1 MSAMA
6 IVKLVLQI
14 ILVIFSLLLTLL
26 ILMHKGKGGGLSDM
40 FGGGLTPECGFF
52 RCRGKEPES
61 LDRHHRGAV
70 GCHHHCPRS
79 DDEVRSHL
87 IGFLLRPM
95 TGLQSWAE
103 VFFIVVLSTTYELRI
118 DLTSLKIEKTQETTM
133 VVADLDGTL
142 LHDGETFEERFLTQR
157 SIDVINRMHDNG
169 VTFVVETARPVS
181 TGFSFVEK
189 LPVDAVA
196 YLNGALIDFNPA
208 SSNYEML
215 TSPMLPEDGHLKKIG
230 FSSQR
235 ACEVCKNLLN
245 ELPGMEVGIVMDDV
259 RYTNFDVTKYW
270 KTQTWRYTDFDD
282 VPEGIADK
290 LIIFPNDEQRNQVG
304 SLVPNDFDVH
314 ISEGSLWMLMNPQA
328 NKEHALDLLAEHFE
342 TPMSNT
348 VSFGDDLVD
357 IAMLRKSGRGVA
369 VANANPDVL
378 NIADEICPSNNDD
391 GVAQWIEDNLL

>member
-40 FGGGLTPECGFF
+40 FGGGLTQNAGSSGVAEKNLN
-52 RCRGKEPES
+52 RWTVII
-61 LDRHHRGAV
+61 AV
-70 GCHHHCPRS
+70 LWVAIIIALGLMTKF
-79 DDEVRSHL
+79 DL
-87 IGFLLRPM
+87 IFLLRPM

>member
-1 MSAMA
+1 MT
-6 IVKLVLQI
+6 
-14 ILVIFSLLLTLL
+14 VIQ
-26 ILMHKGKGGGLSDM
+26 
-40 FGGGLTPECGFF
+40 P
-52 RCRGKEPES
+52 
-61 LDRHHRGAV
+61 
-70 GCHHHCPRS
+70 
-79 DDEVRSHL
+79 
-87 IGFLLRPM
+87 
-95 TGLQSWAE
+95 WAE
-103 VFFIVVLSTTYELRI
+103 VVSIVVLAATYERRI

-169 VTFVVETARPVS
+169 VTFAVETARPVS

-196 YLNGALIDFNPA
+196 YLNGALIDFNPS

-235 ACEVCKNLLN
+235 ACEVCKNLLT

-290 LIIFPNDEQRNQVG
+290 LIIFPNDEQWNQVG
-304 SLVPNDFDVH
+304 SLVPSDFDVH
-314 ISEGSLWMLMNPQA
+314 ISEDRCG
-328 NKEHALDLLAEHFE
+328 
-342 TPMSNT
+342 
-348 VSFGDDLVD
+348 
-357 IAMLRKSGRGVA
+357 
-369 VANANPDVL
+369 
-378 NIADEICPSNNDD
+378 C
-391 GVAQWIEDNLL
+391 

>member
-1 MSAMA
+1 M
-6 IVKLVLQI
+6 
-14 ILVIFSLLLTLL
+14 
-26 ILMHKGKGGGLSDM
+26 G
-40 FGGGLTPECGFF
+40 
-52 RCRGKEPES
+52 
-61 LDRHHRGAV
+61 
-70 GCHHHCPRS
+70 RS
-79 DDEVRSHL
+79 V
-87 IGFLLRPM
+87 
-95 TGLQSWAE
+95 
-103 VFFIVVLSTTYELRI
+103 FIVVLAATYERRI
-118 DLTSLKIEKTQETTM
+118 DLTPLKIEKNQETTM
-133 VVADLDGTL
+133 VVVDLDGTL
-142 LHDGETFEERFLTQR
+142 LHDGETFEERFLTQY

-169 VTFVVETARPVS
+169 IVFAVETARPVS

-196 YLNGALIDFNPA
+196 YLNGALIDFNPS

-215 TSPMLPEDGHLKKIG
+215 TSPILPEDGHLKKIG

-235 ACEVCKNLLN
+235 ACEVCKNLLT

-290 LIIFPNDEQRNQVG
+290 LIIFPNDEQWNQVG
-304 SLVPNDFDVH
+304 SLVPSDFDVH

-342 TPMSNT
+342 TPISKT

-357 IAMLRKSGRGVA
+357 IAMLCKSGRGVA

>member
-1 MSAMA
+1 
-6 IVKLVLQI
+6 
-14 ILVIFSLLLTLL
+14 
-26 ILMHKGKGGGLSDM
+26 
-40 FGGGLTPECGFF
+40 
-52 RCRGKEPES
+52 
-61 LDRHHRGAV
+61 
-70 GCHHHCPRS
+70 
-79 DDEVRSHL
+79 
-87 IGFLLRPM
+87 
-95 TGLQSWAE
+95 
-103 VFFIVVLSTTYELRI
+103 
-118 DLTSLKIEKTQETTM
+118 M

-142 LHDGETFEERFLTQR
+142 LQDGETFEERFLTQR

-259 RYTNFDVTKYW
+259 RYTKIDVKKDL

-282 VPEGIADK
+282 VPEGIAYK

-328 NKEHALDLLAEHFE
+328 NKEHALDLLADHFE